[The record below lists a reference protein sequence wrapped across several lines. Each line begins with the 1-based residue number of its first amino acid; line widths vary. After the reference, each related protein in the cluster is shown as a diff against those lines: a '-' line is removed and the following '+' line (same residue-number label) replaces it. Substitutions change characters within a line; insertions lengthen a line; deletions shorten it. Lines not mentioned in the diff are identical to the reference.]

1 MSVLFLIGKTLG
13 KYQIVEHIGHGGM
26 AEVYKARH
34 VQLDRM
40 VAIKVLH
47 PFLADES
54 GFVARFRREAKI
66 VATLRHQNI
75 VRVYDFDHDEDLDI
89 YYMVMEYIEGES
101 LKKRLEAS
109 PLPIAEAISI
119 AAAIADALDY
129 AHQRGM
135 VHRDI
140 KPANILF
147 TTENVPVLTDFGI
160 ARMLSVTG
168 LTASGA
174 MVGTPAYMAPEVG
187 MGDSGSVAS
196 DVYSL
201 GVVLFEM
208 LTGRPPFI
216 AETPMGVIMQHIN
229 EPAPTLSQFITHP
242 LPALESVVQRCL
254 AKHPEE
260 RYATAQEL
268 AQHLRALLGNSAAL
282 GGGAVL
288 PEGVVFV
295 EDWARITAQLPRQ
308 TTSSPTGRRTPP
320 PPFDELPEAPPTA
333 EMAPLA
339 EEEPATSAPARALE
353 EEVLEA
359 PVAEVSEGAAPRRR
373 FWGWLIG
380 LLVLLATLGGA
391 GFWAWQSGWIS
402 AHVGGLPL
410 PLNTPTPTFPTEALL
425 TPTPTPRLE
434 PQRTATPAPCRYRI
448 SIEKID
454 LRPAARVAPQ
464 TPLVAYI
471 ALRNSGTCSLPNSGR
486 LIVNATDEDPQAQV
500 ITLNGFE
507 AGDYQYVIVPL
518 PAPTEGGVFT
528 RTARALWSM
537 PVDTQSVITFTYEV
551 DPTMSWIAPPPP
563 EPTPTPGV
571 ARALEVRPPVLVT
584 WYEDLSRGVWYG
596 TLQLQAVGGNGWYR
610 FFVVDSAGEHA
621 LTGPEVSFAWKRC
634 EKYPL
639 TVRVLAG
646 PEEALWNGYVGYPD
660 VQACQP

>member
-75 VRVYDFDHDEDLDI
+75 VRVYDFDHDADLDI

-101 LKKRLEAS
+101 LKKRLEAG

-282 GGGAVL
+282 SESAVL

-359 PVAEVSEGAAPRRR
+359 PVAEVSGGAAPRRR

-410 PLNTPTPTFPTEALL
+410 PLHTPTPTFPTETLL
-425 TPTPTPRLE
+425 PPTPTPRLE

-486 LIVNATDEDPQAQV
+486 LIVNATDEDPQTQV

-596 TLQLQAVGGNGWYR
+596 TLRVQVSGGNGVYR
-610 FFVVDSAGEHA
+610 IFVMDSNGERA
-621 LTGPEVSFAWKRC
+621 VTGSEISFAWRRC
-634 EKYPL
+634 EGYPL
-639 TVRVLAG
+639 SMRVLSG
-646 PEEALWNGYVGYPD
+646 TEEAFWDGRIAYPD
-660 VQACQP
+660 IPACQP